1 LKEKISLKTFV
12 SIILAMIGISIMV
25 GGSLNTGSLFGN
37 LVALFVP
44 INFAFLIL
52 LIRKYSKL
60 DLVPALFYGGV
71 IIMFF
76 SFFMSE
82 SVIISKH
89 NLVIG
94 FLLGSFQH
102 AFGFICI
109 VIGARSTPAVVVGLL
124 MLLETLL
131 GPFWV
136 WVFLSEIPPMS
147 VFIGGSVII
156 LAVIAKTLEQKHS
169 SASKSN

>member
-1 LKEKISLKTFV
+1 
-12 SIILAMIGISIMV
+12 MV

-76 SFFMSE
+76 SFL
-82 SVIISKH
+82 IIS
-89 NLVIG
+89 N
-94 FLLGSFQH
+94 SE
-102 AFGFICI
+102 FICLSI
-109 VIGARSTPAVVVGLL
+109 DKGLL
-124 MLLETLL
+124 
-131 GPFWV
+131 FD
-136 WVFLSEIPPMS
+136 
-147 VFIGGSVII
+147 
-156 LAVIAKTLEQKHS
+156 
-169 SASKSN
+169 